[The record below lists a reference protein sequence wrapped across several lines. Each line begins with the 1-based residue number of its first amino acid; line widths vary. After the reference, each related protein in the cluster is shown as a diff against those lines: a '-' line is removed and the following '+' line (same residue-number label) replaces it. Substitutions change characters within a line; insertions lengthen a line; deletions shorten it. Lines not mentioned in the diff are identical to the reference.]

1 LTWRHFLNATPEPGK
16 MNSTLSL
23 LLVFLSRFFIPRH
36 NPQLRLLKAQITIL
50 RARIPTQ
57 RIILSPAEKAELL
70 RIGEEC
76 GHDVDGLL
84 EVAKPATYKRW
95 LTQMRSGH
103 PFKAVGRPRLTQELR
118 DVVIRIGSEN
128 LLWGYKRIAGELKKL
143 GLYAGANSVKRILT
157 DAGIHPSPER
167 RKKKP
172 ALPWTTFIQAHME
185 TMVACDFFSKTV
197 LTLRGP
203 RTAYVLMFIHL
214 GSRRV
219 FCSAPTYAP
228 DSAWVTQQARNTLMW
243 CTEQGIMPKFLI
255 RDADTKF
262 CTSFD
267 TVWESETARVI
278 QIPHRAPD
286 ANAFAESFIAT
297 IKRECLDFFICFS
310 RSQLDYILRTW
321 VRHYNTERPHRGRDI
336 GNNVLQ
342 VDFQPVRDGP
352 IRRKRQLGGI
362 VTSYIRDA
370 A

>member
-1 LTWRHFLNATPEPGK
+1 
-16 MNSTLSL
+16 M
-23 LLVFLSRFFIPRH
+23 
-36 NPQLRLLKAQITIL
+36 
-50 RARIPTQ
+50 
-57 RIILSPAEKAELL
+57 
-70 RIGEEC
+70 
-76 GHDVDGLL
+76 
-84 EVAKPATYKRW
+84 
-95 LTQMRSGH
+95 
-103 PFKAVGRPRLTQELR
+103 GRPRLTQELR

-143 GLYAGANSVKRILT
+143 VLYAGANSVKRILT
-157 DAGIHPSPER
+157 EAGIHPSPER

-172 ALPWTTFIQAHME
+172 ALPWTTFIRAHME

-197 LTLRGP
+197 FTLRGP

-219 FCSAPTYAP
+219 FCSAPTYSP
-228 DSAWVTQQARNTLMW
+228 DSVWVTQQARNTLMW
-243 CTEQGIMPKFLI
+243 CEEQGITPEFLI

-262 CTSFD
+262 SASFD
-267 TVWESETARVI
+267 TVWASEAARVI

-286 ANAFAESFIAT
+286 ANAFAESFIGT
-297 IKRECLDFFICFS
+297 LKRECLNFFICLS

-321 VRHYNTERPHRGRDI
+321 VRHYNVDRPHRGRDI

-342 VDFQPVRDGP
+342 VDFRPVRDGP

>member
-1 LTWRHFLNATPEPGK
+1 VEVPGK
-16 MNSTLSL
+16 MKSTLSL
-23 LLVFLSRFFIPRH
+23 LLVFLNRFFMPRH
-36 NPQLRLLKAQITIL
+36 NAQLRLLKAQIAIL

-57 RIILSPAEKAELL
+57 RIILSPKEKAELI
-70 RIGEEC
+70 RIGAEC
-76 GHDVDGLL
+76 GHDIDGLL
-84 EVAKPATYKRW
+84 EVAKAATYKRW
-95 LTQMRSGH
+95 LAQMRVGI

-143 GLYAGANSVKRILT
+143 GLYAGTNSVKRILIEV
-157 DAGIHPSPER
+157 GIHPSPER
-167 RKKKP
+167 RTKKP
-172 ALPWTTFIQAHME
+172 ALPWTTFIEAHME
-185 TMVACDFFSKTV
+185 AMIACDFFSKTV

-203 RTAYVLMFIHL
+203 RAAYVLMFIHL

-228 DSAWVTQQARNTLMW
+228 DAAWVTQQARNTLMW
-243 CTEQGIMPKFLI
+243 CAERGIRPGFLI

-262 CTSFD
+262 GARFD
-267 TVWESETARVI
+267 TVWDSEAARVI

-297 IKRECLDFFICFS
+297 IKRECLDFFVCFN

-321 VRHYNTERPHRGRDI
+321 VRHYNTERPHRGRGI

-342 VDFQPVRDGP
+342 VDFRPARDGP
-352 IRRKRQLGGI
+352 IRRNRQLGGVI
-362 VTSYIRDA
+362 TSYTRDA

>member
-1 LTWRHFLNATPEPGK
+1 
-16 MNSTLSL
+16 MNSTFSL
-23 LLVFLSRFFIPRH
+23 LIVFLTQLFMPRH
-36 NPQLRLLKAQITIL
+36 NAQLRLLKAQITIL

-70 RIGEEC
+70 RIGAEC
-76 GHDVDGLL
+76 GHEIDGLL

-95 LTQMRSGH
+95 LAQMRSGR
-103 PFKAVGRPRLTQELR
+103 PFKAVGRPRLTKELR

-143 GLYAGANSVKRILT
+143 GLYAGANSVKRILN

-185 TMVACDFFSKTV
+185 SMVACDFFSKTV
-197 LTLRGP
+197 FTLRGP
-203 RTAYVLMFIHL
+203 RTAYVLIFIHL
-214 GSRRV
+214 GSRQV
-219 FCSAPTYAP
+219 FCTAPTYHP
-228 DSAWVTQQARNTLMW
+228 HSAWVTQQARNTLMW
-243 CTEQGIMPKFLI
+243 CADQGIAPKFLI
-255 RDADTKF
+255 RDADAKF
-262 CTSFD
+262 SASFD
-267 TVWESETARVI
+267 AVWASEVSRVI

-297 IKRECLDFFICFS
+297 IKRECLDFFVCFS
-310 RSQLDYILRTW
+310 RSQLDYILRAW
-321 VRHYNTERPHRGRDI
+321 VRHYNTERPHRGRGI

-342 VDFQPVRDGP
+342 VDFRPARDGP
-352 IRRKRQLGGI
+352 IRRNRQLGGI
-362 VTSYIRDA
+362 VTSYTRDA

>member
-1 LTWRHFLNATPEPGK
+1 
-16 MNSTLSL
+16 M
-23 LLVFLSRFFIPRH
+23 PRH
-36 NPQLRLLKAQITIL
+36 NAQLRLLKAQIAIL

-57 RIILSPAEKAELL
+57 RIILSPAEKAELI
-70 RIGEEC
+70 RIGAEF
-76 GHDVDGLL
+76 GHEIDGLM

-95 LTQMRSGH
+95 LAQMRGGR
-103 PFKAVGRPRLTQELR
+103 PFQSVGRPRLTQELR

-143 GLYAGANSVKRILT
+143 GLYAGANSVKRILN
-157 DAGIHPSPER
+157 DASIHPSPER

-172 ALPWTTFIQAHME
+172 ALPWTTFIRAHME

-197 LTLRGP
+197 FTLRGP

-219 FCSAPTYAP
+219 FCSAPTYVP

-243 CTEQGIMPKFLI
+243 CEEQGITPGFLI

-262 CTSFD
+262 SASID
-267 TVWESETARVI
+267 TVWASEAARVI

-286 ANAFAESFIAT
+286 ANAFAESVIGT
-297 IKRECLDFFICFS
+297 IKRECLDFFVCFS

-321 VRHYNTERPHRGRDI
+321 VRHYNVERLHRGRDI

-342 VDFQPVRDGP
+342 IDFRPTRDGP
-352 IRRKRQLGGI
+352 IRRRRQLGGI
-362 VTSYIRDA
+362 VTSYARDA